1 MDDFKRSADEVLS
14 EAIEDAIDDQV
25 EWELDAED
33 LALTVEHSYLMLL
46 AALGKLPDTHYKRLA
61 REHIDTGM
69 LWTQEAFKNAT

>member
-25 EWELDAED
+25 EWELDVED

-46 AALGKLPDTHYKRLA
+46 TAISKLPDTHYKRLA
-61 REHIDTGM
+61 RENLDTGI
-69 LWTQEAFKNAT
+69 LWVQEAFKNAT